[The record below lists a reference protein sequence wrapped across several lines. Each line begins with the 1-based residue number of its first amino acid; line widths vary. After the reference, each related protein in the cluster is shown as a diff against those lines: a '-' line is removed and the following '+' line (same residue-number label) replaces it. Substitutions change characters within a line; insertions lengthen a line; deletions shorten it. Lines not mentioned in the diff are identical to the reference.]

1 MAAETTS
8 ASARSSE
15 PLLLHGDCLDLIR
28 TASAERGPFD
38 LIYVDPP
45 FAAGGARGARTGVG
59 ERSEGEVAY
68 TDAWG
73 GVGPFLDMLGP
84 RLEAMSRALSERGSL
99 WVHLDHR
106 AVHDVK
112 VRLDAILGARAFRG
126 EIIWVPGNG
135 GRGRKGLAVTHQ
147 TILVYAPCDDFA
159 FDVNH
164 PSQREPYAETS
175 LDMHFTNVDEDGRR
189 YRERTIG
196 NKTYRYYADK
206 GRRRGSV
213 WTDLP
218 SMRANTPLQR
228 EATGYPTQKPE
239 GLLERILLATTTPG
253 SRVLD
258 PMCGSGTTVAVAT
271 RLGRLAVGIDRSPVA
286 IEKASARLGVT
297 ARRG

>member
-1 MAAETTS
+1 MMAAEATS
-8 ASARSSE
+8 PDAPE
-15 PLLLHGDCLDLIR
+15 PLLLHGDCLELI
-28 TASAERGPFD
+28 AVAHAERGPFD

-45 FAAGGARGARTGVG
+45 FAAGGARGARSGAG

-73 GVGPFLDMLGP
+73 GVSPFLDMLAP
-84 RLEAMSRALSERGSL
+84 RLEAMTRALSERGSL

-112 VRLDAILGARAFRG
+112 VRLDEILGARAFRG

-135 GRGRKGLAVTHQ
+135 GRGRKGLTVTHQ
-147 TILVYAPCDDFA
+147 TILVYAPSDDFT

-175 LDMHFTNVDEDGRR
+175 LDMHFRNVDEEGRR

-196 NKTYRYYADK
+196 KKTYRYYADE

-213 WTDLP
+213 WADLP

-239 GLLERILLATTTPG
+239 GLLERILLATTVPG

-258 PMCGSGTTVAVAT
+258 PMCGSGTTVAVAS

-286 IEKASARLGVT
+286 IAKASARLGIA
-297 ARRG
+297 ARCG